1 MKNYMKSTIAL
12 VVLMLSAASA
22 WAQGIFDTTIMLD
35 GARPTVAPGTVEPQI
50 ANGVATLTVTAS
62 DGYYIEASDITVIK
76 TISGEYAQGRHRA
89 GGNNIADPITLTPSG
104 TVNPTGETVYT
115 FTVTDEKYDYEV
127 TADFHALQDISTA
140 TVTLS
145 ETSYTYDGSAKQP
158 AVSSVVLGQTT
169 IASDSYSVSYEN
181 NVDAA
186 DATDDTPPTVKVTAT
201 KIPYTG
207 EAKATFTIAAA
218 TMTVTA
224 TGYSAAYDGQAHG
237 ISVTAP
243 EGATIKYGE
252 SATSCTLDAS
262 PTYTN
267 AGTYTVYYEVTK
279 VNYGTVTGSAT
290 VTISEAAG
298 SISYATASVSKT
310 FGDAAFTNA
319 LTKTGDGSVTYSSDN
334 TAVATVDATSGQ
346 VTIVGAGSA
355 TITATVAD
363 GTNYSY
369 ATKTAS
375 YTLTV
380 AAATMTVTATGYS
393 AAYDGQAHGISVTAP
408 EGATIKYGESAT
420 SCTLD
425 ASPTYTNAGTYTVYY
440 EVTKANYGTVTGSAT
455 VTISK
460 AAGSI
465 SYATA
470 SVSKTFGDAAFTNAL
485 TKTGDGSVTYSS
497 GNTVVATVD
506 ATSGQVTIVGAGS
519 ATITAT
525 VADGTNYSYATKTAS
540 YTLSVAAAT
549 MTVTSEGCKVV
560 YDGKEHSISLAG
572 VPEDAEVRYGEGAAI
587 YQSND
592 NPTYVN
598 AGKYVVYYRV
608 EMPNYIPVEGSETVE
623 IEKAYPKLILNV
635 PESPMRLNKGDVLLF
650 NVETEPEGLPV
661 VSSSLNEAVAI
672 VEALDDK
679 ESTFRVISRSPGS
692 ADIVATFKGNT
703 NYKYAFESFQVIV
716 EGDAIQPITENQQYT
731 FDNSDDYINPDGS
744 DKPLNGVVID
754 NILHNITVDEA
765 NGYDSEE
772 GCIAIGTPTSPENIL
787 RAIEGFANFYG
798 GNIQHPIDPA
808 KPYYHALLAWLKE
821 WRGLALFI
829 DAPGEG
835 EEGELTVESKEE
847 GACQMAV
854 RIGARET
861 KMFQHDERQKDL
873 LNVTTEDGKIWK
885 ERGNLDRTELGI
897 PVVICNSVT
906 GDLART
912 KAIHKGKKSGINVK
926 VYSVTYKVKS
936 TSGIDSVGRETKIL
950 SADGWYDLRGQ
961 RISQPQQKGIY
972 INNGRKIVI
981 K

>member
-115 FTVTDEKYDYEV
+115 FIVTDEKYDYEV
-127 TADFHALQDISTA
+127 TADFHALLDISTA

-145 ETSYTYDGSAKQP
+145 QTSYTYDGSAKQP

-207 EAKATFTIAAA
+207 EAIATFTI
-218 TMTVTA
+218 T
-224 TGYSAAYDGQAHG
+224 
-237 ISVTAP
+237 
-243 EGATIKYGE
+243 
-252 SATSCTLDAS
+252 
-262 PTYTN
+262 
-267 AGTYTVYYEVTK
+267 
-279 VNYGTVTGSAT
+279 
-290 VTISEAAG
+290 
-298 SISYATASVSKT
+298 
-310 FGDAAFTNA
+310 
-319 LTKTGDGSVTYSSDN
+319 
-334 TAVATVDATSGQ
+334 
-346 VTIVGAGSA
+346 
-355 TITATVAD
+355 
-363 GTNYSY
+363 
-369 ATKTAS
+369 
-375 YTLTV
+375 
-380 AAATMTVTATGYS
+380 
-393 AAYDGQAHGISVTAP
+393 
-408 EGATIKYGESAT
+408 
-420 SCTLD
+420 
-425 ASPTYTNAGTYTVYY
+425 
-440 EVTKANYGTVTGSAT
+440 
-455 VTISK
+455 
-460 AAGSI
+460 
-465 SYATA
+465 
-470 SVSKTFGDAAFTNAL
+470 
-485 TKTGDGSVTYSS
+485 
-497 GNTVVATVD
+497 
-506 ATSGQVTIVGAGS
+506 
-519 ATITAT
+519 
-525 VADGTNYSYATKTAS
+525 
-540 YTLSVAAAT
+540 AAT

-572 VPEDAEVRYGEGAAI
+572 VPEDAEVRYGEGVAI
-587 YQSND
+587 FLSND

-608 EMPNYIPVEGSETVE
+608 EMPNYNPVEGSETVE